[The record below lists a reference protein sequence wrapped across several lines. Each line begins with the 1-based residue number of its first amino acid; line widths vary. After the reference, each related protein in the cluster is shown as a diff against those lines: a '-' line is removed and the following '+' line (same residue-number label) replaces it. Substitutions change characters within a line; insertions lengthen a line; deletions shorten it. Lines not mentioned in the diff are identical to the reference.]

1 MSPDILKAFF
11 RMGVFVAGT
20 SGLLLFL
27 VKRDSAEF
35 VITVL
40 SLCVGLALLGLVSL
54 VIWYTNNHG

>member
-40 SLCVGLALLGLVSL
+40 SLCVGLTLLGLVSL